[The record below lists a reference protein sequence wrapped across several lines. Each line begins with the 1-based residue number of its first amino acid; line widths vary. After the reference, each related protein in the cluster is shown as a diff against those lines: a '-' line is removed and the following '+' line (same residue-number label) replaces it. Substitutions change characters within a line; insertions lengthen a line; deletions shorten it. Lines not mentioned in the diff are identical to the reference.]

1 MVSPIL
7 ELTNI
12 NKSFGHVHANKNINL
27 TINKGTIHG
36 IIGENGAGK
45 STLMSIVF
53 GLYQA
58 NSGKIKINEK
68 EIKLKSP
75 RDSILN
81 GIGMVHQH
89 FMLVENFTVL
99 ENIILGFEGETVFGE
114 KLETAKKDLE
124 KLCETYNFN
133 IDLDATISDLSV
145 GFRQRVEILKSL
157 YRGAEILIL
166 DEPTGV
172 LTPQEVDELF
182 KILRSLKEEGKT
194 IVLITHKLIEIMDLT
209 SEVSVMRQGEM
220 VGHTKTQDTNKE
232 KLAEMMVGRNVL
244 LRVDKTEIK
253 KGDPIFRVNEL
264 SVKDDLD
271 VTRVKNVNLEICS
284 GEILGIA
291 GVTGNGQTELLE
303 ALSGIRKVESGNIR
317 LFGEK
322 ISDKHSFLNPR
333 MLKARGLAHVP
344 EDRQRMGLIGDF
356 KAYENLIF
364 GYHDQEPFSKSSI
377 LNHKE
382 ITEYSNR
389 VMQEYDVRPNSP
401 NLITSNFSGGNQQ
414 KIILS
419 RELNENPKVLLVG
432 QPTRGVDIGAI
443 EFIHQRLINMRDK
456 GAAILLASVELDE
469 ILSLSDRIIVMFDG
483 KIVGEKINKNIT
495 DRELG
500 LLMAGVTEW
509 AILLLINQR
518 YLGGYLT

>member
-7 ELTNI
+7 ELKDI

-27 TINKGTIHG
+27 KINKGTIHG

-45 STLMSIVF
+45 STLMSIVY

-58 NSGKIKINEK
+58 DSGSISVSGK

-75 RDSILN
+75 RDSIES

-99 ENIILGFEGETVFGE
+99 ENIVLGFEGEFVFGQ
-114 KLETAKKDLE
+114 KLKKAKEDL
-124 KLCETYNFN
+124 KNLCETYKLN
-133 IDLDATISDLSV
+133 IDLDSVISDLSV

-157 YRGAEILIL
+157 YRGAEVFIL

-194 IVLITHKLIEIMDLT
+194 IVLITHKLNEIMDLT
-209 SEVSVMRQGEM
+209 SEVSVMRQGEV
-220 VGHTKTQDTNKE
+220 VGHTKTTDTNKE
-232 KLAEMMVGRNVL
+232 KLAEMMVGRSVL
-244 LRVDKTEIK
+244 LRLNKAEAK
-253 KGDPIFRVNEL
+253 LGDVVFKVENL
-264 SVKDDLD
+264 TVKDDLD
-271 VTRVKNVNLEICS
+271 VTRVKNVSLEIRS
-284 GEILGIA
+284 GEILGLA

-303 ALSGIRKVESGNIR
+303 ALSGIRKVESGNIY
-317 LFGEK
+317 LNDEK
-322 ISDKHSFLNPR
+322 ISDKDNLLDPR
-333 MLKARGLAHVP
+333 ELKEKGLAHVP
-344 EDRQRMGLIGDF
+344 EDRQRMGLVTDF

-364 GYHDQEPFSKSSI
+364 GYHDQEPYSKSSI
-377 LNHKE
+377 LRDGDILSFSRK
-382 ITEYSNR
+382 
-389 VMQEYDVRPNSP
+389 VMEEYDVRPRSP
-401 NLITSNFSGGNQQ
+401 QLITSNFSGGNQQ

-419 RELNENPKVLLVG
+419 RELNENPKILLVG

-443 EFIHQRLINMRDK
+443 EFIHQRLIDMRDK
-456 GAAILLASVELDE
+456 GAAILLVSVELDE
-469 ILSLSDRIIVMFDG
+469 VLSLSDRILVMFDG
-483 KIVGEKINKNIT
+483 NIVGERINKDVT

-500 LLMAGVTEW
+500 LLMAGV
-509 AILLLINQR
+509 A
-518 YLGGYLT
+518 

>member
-7 ELTNI
+7 ELKNI
-12 NKSFGHVHANKNINL
+12 SKSFGHVQANKNINL
-27 TINKGTIHG
+27 TINRGTIHG

-58 NSGKIKINEK
+58 NSGSIKVNGK

-75 RDSILN
+75 KDSIIN

-99 ENIILGFEGETVFGE
+99 ENIILGFEGELVFGKNLE
-114 KLETAKKDLE
+114 KAKKDLKNLCDTY
-124 KLCETYNFN
+124 KLN
-133 IDLDATISDLSV
+133 IDLNSTISDLSV

-209 SEVSVMRQGEM
+209 TEVSVMRQGEM
-220 VGHTKTQDTNKE
+220 VGHTKTENTNKE
-232 KLAEMMVGRNVL
+232 QLAEMMVGRSVL
-244 LRVDKTEIK
+244 LRLDKSEVKT
-253 KGDPIFRVNEL
+253 GDVVFKVENL
-264 SVKDDLD
+264 TVKDDLD
-271 VTRVKNVNLEICS
+271 VTRVKNVNLEIRA
-284 GEILGIA
+284 GEILGLA

-303 ALSGIRKVESGNIR
+303 ALSGIRKVESGEIY
-317 LFGEK
+317 LEGKK
-322 ISDKHSFLNPR
+322 ISDSQNFLDPR
-333 MLKARGLAHVP
+333 ELKEMGLAHVP
-344 EDRQRMGLIGDF
+344 EDRQRMGLVTDF

-364 GYHDQEPFSKSSI
+364 GYQDQQPFSKSSI
-377 LNHKE
+377 LNHRDIISHSKKIME
-382 ITEYSNR
+382 
-389 VMQEYDVRPNSP
+389 EYDVRPQSP

-443 EFIHQRLINMRDK
+443 EFIHQRLIDMRDR
-456 GAAILLASVELDE
+456 GAAILLVSVELDE
-469 ILSLSDRIIVMFDG
+469 VLSLSDRIIVMFDG
-483 KIVGEKINKNIT
+483 NIVGEKENKNVT

-500 LLMAGVTEW
+500 LLMAGV
-509 AILLLINQR
+509 A
-518 YLGGYLT
+518 

>member
-7 ELTNI
+7 ELKDI

-27 TINKGTIHG
+27 KINKGTIHG

-45 STLMSIVF
+45 STLMSIVY

-58 NSGKIKINEK
+58 DSGSISVSGK

-75 RDSILN
+75 RDSIES

-99 ENIILGFEGETVFGE
+99 ENIVLGFEGEFVFGQ
-114 KLETAKKDLE
+114 KLKKAKEDLKNLCDTY
-124 KLCETYNFN
+124 KLN
-133 IDLDATISDLSV
+133 INLDSIISDLSV

-157 YRGAEILIL
+157 YRGAEIFIL

-194 IVLITHKLIEIMDLT
+194 IVLITHKLNEIMDLT
-209 SEVSVMRQGEM
+209 SEVSVMRQGEV
-220 VGHTKTQDTNKE
+220 VGHTKTTDTNKE
-232 KLAEMMVGRNVL
+232 KLAEMMVGRSVL
-244 LRVDKTEIK
+244 LRLNKAEAK
-253 KGDPIFRVNEL
+253 LGDVVFKVENL
-264 SVKDDLD
+264 TVKDDLD
-271 VTRVKNVNLEICS
+271 VTRVKNVSLEIRS
-284 GEILGIA
+284 GEILGLA

-303 ALSGIRKVESGNIR
+303 ALSGIRKVESGNIY
-317 LFGEK
+317 LNDEK
-322 ISDKHSFLNPR
+322 ISDKDNLLDPR
-333 MLKARGLAHVP
+333 ELKEKGLAHVP
-344 EDRQRMGLIGDF
+344 EDRQRMGLVTDF

-364 GYHDQEPFSKSSI
+364 GYHDQEPYSKSSI
-377 LNHKE
+377 LRDGDILSFSRK
-382 ITEYSNR
+382 
-389 VMQEYDVRPNSP
+389 VMEEYDVRPRSP
-401 NLITSNFSGGNQQ
+401 QLITSNFSGGNQQ

-419 RELNENPKVLLVG
+419 RELNENPKILLVG

-443 EFIHQRLINMRDK
+443 EFIHQRLIDMRDK
-456 GAAILLASVELDE
+456 GAAILLVSVELDE
-469 ILSLSDRIIVMFDG
+469 VLSLSDRIVVMFDG
-483 KIVGEKINKNIT
+483 NIVGERINKDVT

-500 LLMAGVTEW
+500 LLMAGV
-509 AILLLINQR
+509 A
-518 YLGGYLT
+518 

>member
-7 ELTNI
+7 ELSNI

-27 TINKGTIHG
+27 QINKGTIHG

-58 NSGKIKINEK
+58 NSGKIKINGK
-68 EIKLKSP
+68 EINLKSP
-75 RDSILN
+75 RDSIIN

-114 KLETAKKDLE
+114 KLQKAKKDLE
-124 KLCETYNFN
+124 KLCQAYNFN

-182 KILRSLKEEGKT
+182 KILRALKEEGKT

-220 VGHTKTQDTNKE
+220 VGHTKTEDTNKE
-232 KLAEMMVGRNVL
+232 QLAEMMVGRSVL
-244 LRVDKTEIK
+244 LRVDKKEIK
-253 KGDPIFRVNEL
+253 KGETIFQVNNL

-271 VTRVKNVNLEICS
+271 VTRVKDVSLEIRS

-303 ALSGIRKVESGNIR
+303 ALSGIRKVESGKIE

-322 ISDKHSFLNPR
+322 ISDQDNFLNPR
-333 MLKARGLAHVP
+333 LLKQKGLAHVP
-344 EDRQRMGLIGDF
+344 EDRQRMGLITDF
-356 KAYENLIF
+356 KAHENLIF

-377 LNHKE
+377 LNNRE
-382 ITEYSNR
+382 ITEYSNK

-443 EFIHQRLINMRDK
+443 EFIHQRLIDMRDR

-483 KIVGEKINKNIT
+483 KIVGEKENKNVT
-495 DRELG
+495 ERELG
-500 LLMAGVTEW
+500 LLMAGV
-509 AILLLINQR
+509 A
-518 YLGGYLT
+518 

>member
-7 ELTNI
+7 ELKDI

-27 TINKGTIHG
+27 QINKGTIHG

-58 NSGKIKINEK
+58 DSGTIKINGK
-68 EIKLKSP
+68 QLKLKSP
-75 RDSILN
+75 RDSILS

-89 FMLVENFTVL
+89 FMLVENFSVL
-99 ENIILGFEGETVFGE
+99 ENIILGFEGELVFG
-114 KLETAKKDLE
+114 KNLDKAKKDLKNLCATY
-124 KLCETYNFN
+124 KLN
-133 IDLDATISDLSV
+133 IDLESTISDLSV

-194 IVLITHKLIEIMDLT
+194 IVLITHKLNEIMDLT

-220 VGHTKTQDTNKE
+220 VGHKKTESTNKE
-232 KLAEMMVGRNVL
+232 DLAEMMVGRSVL
-244 LRVDKTEIK
+244 LRINKSATKPGNAVFSVRDL
-253 KGDPIFRVNEL
+253 V
-264 SVKDDLD
+264 VKDDLD
-271 VTRVKNVNLEICS
+271 VTRVKKVNLDIHE
-284 GEILGIA
+284 GEILGLA

-303 ALSGIRKVESGNIR
+303 ALSGIRKIESGEIQ
-317 LFGEK
+317 LFNETISNKCNFFDPKSLKEK
-322 ISDKHSFLNPR
+322 
-333 MLKARGLAHVP
+333 GLAHVP
-344 EDRQRMGLIGDF
+344 EDRQRMGLVTDF

-364 GYHDQEPFSKSSI
+364 GYHHQEPFSKSSI
-377 LNHKE
+377 LKEKE
-382 ITEYSNR
+382 ILSFSKK
-389 VMQEYDVRPNSP
+389 VMEEYDVRPRSP

-443 EFIHQRLINMRDK
+443 EFIHQRLIDMRDK
-456 GAAILLASVELDE
+456 GAAILLVSVELE
-469 ILSLSDRIIVMFDG
+469 EVLSLSDRIVVMFDG
-483 KIVGEKINKNIT
+483 NIVGEKINKDVT

-500 LLMAGVTEW
+500 LLMAGV
-509 AILLLINQR
+509 A
-518 YLGGYLT
+518 